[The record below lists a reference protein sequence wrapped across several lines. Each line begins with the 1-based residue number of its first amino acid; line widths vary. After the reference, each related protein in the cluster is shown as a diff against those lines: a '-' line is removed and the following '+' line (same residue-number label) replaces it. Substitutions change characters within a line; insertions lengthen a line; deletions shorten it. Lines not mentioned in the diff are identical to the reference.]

1 MKVKQLVFHQKQDIW
16 DKRNANLN
24 EFLNKKLII
33 RTNNYIHLI
42 DIKKISF
49 IQASSNYSKINII
62 DEKSIISSKTLKHFE
77 EKLINNGFL
86 RIHSS
91 YLVNSVFISGIAKNG
106 IWTIVLQDNTK
117 LPISRSYKER
127 LFNILRII

>member
-1 MKVKQLVFHQKQDIW
+1 MKVKQLVLHQKQDIW
-16 DKRNANLN
+16 EKRNSNLN
-24 EFLNKKLII
+24 EFLNDKLIV

-49 IQASSNYSKINII
+49 IQASSNYSKINIVN
-62 DEKSIISSKTLKHFE
+62 EKSIISSKTLKHFE
-77 EKLINNGFL
+77 EKLINKGFL

-91 YLVNSVFISGIAKNG
+91 YLVNSAYISGIVKNG
-106 IWTIVLQDNTK
+106 IWAILLQDNTK

-127 LFNILRII
+127 LFNILRVK